1 MITVSDKI
9 CRENQNS
16 HFMFRKIFFF
26 RKSAIYEIMWKNL
39 VLPDMPQMTKWRM
52 RIACWLTKATDIY
65 INYVIL
71 IAFQGNN
78 GFTTVTYVRLYLS
91 LLFIK
96 PCSSRL
102 LKFFSINKTIS
113 R

>member
-1 MITVSDKI
+1 
-9 CRENQNS
+9 
-16 HFMFRKIFFF
+16 MFRKIFFF

-96 PCSSRL
+96 PC
-102 LKFFSINKTIS
+102 
-113 R
+113 